1 MEALKKTEI
10 KNQGK
15 KYSSKKKIIT
25 AVFIFALVSFLMISP
40 QLYKHSLILGNDM
53 MFHFNRF
60 YEAYMQIK

>member
-1 MEALKKTEI
+1 MEVLKKKER
-10 KNQGK
+10 NNPGK
-15 KYSSKKKIIT
+15 KYFPRKKIIIAT
-25 AVFIFALVSFLMISP
+25 TIFAIAAFIMISP